1 MERNPMEV
9 KIDKDLCTGCGLC
22 EETCPDIFKLNEDED
37 IAEVIKNDYE
47 ENDKECIEEA
57 VESCP
62 TEAISAD

>member
-1 MERNPMEV
+1 VERNPMEV

-47 ENDKECIEEA
+47 KSDEECIEEA